1 MRVCFDMFYT
11 MQSGASIVKEFRAYQ
26 GLKMTLETALH
37 PANTQPFSFLDKATS
52 HSSSM
57 MCWKVSGIHILDI
70 SISSSEKFGNFTS
83 FSDIHLFEYAE
94 DYIRRQVGLIPNKLV
109 VLSTKRDG
117 LNLCTL

>member
-1 MRVCFDMFYT
+1 
-11 MQSGASIVKEFRAYQ
+11 
-26 GLKMTLETALH
+26 
-37 PANTQPFSFLDKATS
+37 
-52 HSSSM
+52 M